1 MVSLSNHLS
10 GDLKER
16 AETNMLA
23 YDEKV
28 TIKYRDGGVVG
39 GCRMIGWVDGDA
51 GSRRWHGELMPIA
64 GQPWEF
70 AVASI
75 EGVGLQVE
83 CADGATARILPP
95 TVTDALSSGVRCTFE
110 GSLAAAQAGGLAAL
124 SEIIHS
130 VC

>member
-1 MVSLSNHLS
+1 MS

-51 GSRRWHGELMPIA
+51 GSKRWHGELMPIA

-75 EGVGLQVE
+75 EGIGLQVE

-95 TVTDALSSGVRCTFE
+95 TVTDALSTGVRCTFE
-110 GSLAAAQAGGLAAL
+110 GVWPPPRPVS
-124 SEIIHS
+124 
-130 VC
+130 

>member
-51 GSRRWHGELMPIA
+51 GSRRWHGELVPIA

-83 CADGATARILPP
+83 CADGATARILPSP
-95 TVTDALSSGVRCTFE
+95 TRHRRPELR
-110 GSLAAAQAGGLAAL
+110 QAYAG
-124 SEIIHS
+124 
-130 VC
+130 